1 MAQKVVLPSYNVL
14 LGILYVTI
22 KKRSNK
28 TPSRKGGKFS
38 TIKIERKKKNT
49 VNKQVCTQMK
59 KCT

>member
-38 TIKIERKKKNT
+38 TIKIERKKKT
-49 VNKQVCTQMK
+49 LLTNKSAHR
-59 KCT
+59 